1 MYLTAGKIRL
11 LNCNQYFQG
20 KIAGQNLSET
30 KDHLLKDSFI
40 LFLATSIVNL
50 SNFIFHMYVT
60 RKLSPSDYGALATLL
75 ALVII
80 FIMPAQALLMTVAK
94 KVSIY
99 KAHNQFEKIHGL
111 FKKTTKWFLILGM
124 FYFIF
129 FMVFS
134 GAIMKFFNMDDVV
147 LIVILAFISIVAILL
162 PVVRGILQGLQKF
175 ARFGLNL
182 ISDAVFRLLSVI
194 LFTGLGFGLRGAL
207 LSSLFSA
214 LLAYVLGLFMLSEF
228 LKIKEENI
236 QLKKREFFGYAL
248 PVFFSMVAFS
258 ILSYMDLFIV
268 KHFYEKEQ
276 AGLYAVTSIIGKAF
290 LYFPM
295 AIAMALFPK
304 VSENFELNKNTKGL
318 LIKSVLLTGLISF
331 TGFLFCY
338 FFPEFVIKLL
348 TGGKKYLEITGVVKI
363 FGLAIL
369 PLVLLN
375 VIINYLLAI
384 HRYFFIFIMYSGI
397 IVYAGLLWFFHK
409 TFYQVIFILFLVNLI
424 IFILSFCS
432 IFIYGTVKKNL
443 KEKIVGI

>member
-1 MYLTAGKIRL
+1 MSEQKDYL
-11 LNCNQYFQG
+11 F
-20 KIAGQNLSET
+20 
-30 KDHLLKDSFI
+30 KDSFI
-40 LFLATSIVNL
+40 LFLATSTVNL

-75 ALVII
+75 AMIII

-94 KVSIY
+94 RVSIY
-99 KAHNQFEKIHGL
+99 KAHNQFDKIIGL
-111 FKKTTKWFLILGM
+111 FKKTTKWFLILGI
-124 FYFIF
+124 FYFVF
-129 FMVFS
+129 FITFS
-134 GAIMKFFNMDDVV
+134 GFIMSFFNLDDIF
-147 LIVILAFISIVAILL
+147 LILILALISIVALLL

-175 ARFGLNL
+175 VKFGLNL
-182 ISDAVFRLLSVI
+182 ISDAVFRLISVI
-194 LFTGLGFGLRGAL
+194 LFITLGFGLRGAL
-207 LSSLFSA
+207 ASSLFSA
-214 LLAYVLGLFMLSEF
+214 LIAYCLGMFMLAEY
-228 LKIKEENI
+228 LKIKEKSF

-258 ILSYMDLFIV
+258 ILSYLDLFIV

-304 VSENFELNKNTKGL
+304 VSENFELKKSTKGL
-318 LIKSVLLTGLISF
+318 LIKSVILTVIISF
-331 TGFLFCY
+331 LGFLFCF

-375 VIINYLLAI
+375 VLINYLLAI
-384 HRYFFIFIMYSGI
+384 HRYFFIYIMYLGI
-397 IVYAGLLWFFHK
+397 VVYAVLLWFFHK
-409 TFYQVIFILFLVNLI
+409 TFYQVVFILFIVNFI
-424 IFILSFCS
+424 IFILSFSS
-432 IFIYGTVKKNL
+432 IFIYKKIKIKI
-443 KEKIVGI
+443 KE